1 MQHTQIKIE
10 AGQLYTPDEV
20 RAWLKISRT
29 TLWRYQQTGFLRPV
43 RMVIET
49 RSLRFRGEDLLT
61 ILAPGQPDSSRP
73 DAPQSHPRSRSY
85 VDSFDLT
92 PYATDYLALA
102 RTAAQ

>member
-43 RMVIET
+43 RMGIET

-73 DAPQSHPRSRSY
+73 DAPAIPPSLPIVRGQ
-85 VDSFDLT
+85 F
-92 PYATDYLALA
+92 
-102 RTAAQ
+102 